1 MKREIYLIRHGET
14 DWNKER
20 RFQGQ
25 TDIPLNDNG
34 RRQAKSLRE
43 SLKGQR
49 LCGHERTGENLA
61 VCTYSGGARILV
73 NAGDED
79 ARIAGEPVPA
89 RSYRVLP
96 G

>member
-1 MKREIYLIRHGET
+1 MLQE
-14 DWNKER
+14 W
-20 RFQGQ
+20 
-25 TDIPLNDNG
+25 
-34 RRQAKSLRE
+34 AALRE

-79 ARIAGEPVPA
+79 ARDSRRTRPGPQLPRTA
-89 RSYRVLP
+89 RIKQPKAAASISIIIQ
-96 G
+96 